1 MQWHQPCYCRDPS
14 EAQRDVKRG
23 VAPNFG
29 RGPTK
34 ARTTLNTNVVLVVF
48 GETMT
53 RAEESLAAAG
63 ESEAVRSMRRTLERQ
78 MRQEAVEAVE
88 KIVGRKVIAYLSDI
102 DTDAD
107 VAALVFTLEPRPESG
122 RAEVADSS

>member
-1 MQWHQPCYCRDPS
+1 
-14 EAQRDVKRG
+14 
-23 VAPNFG
+23 
-29 RGPTK
+29 
-34 ARTTLNTNVVLVVF
+34 
-48 GETMT
+48 MT